1 MNTAKEY
8 FDYFKQELIELTDEE
23 FVSRFNREV
32 GIKAFGVARQGYLW
46 AIRNEFERR
55 NIDYSDIGSSDS
67 ISYKNAVYLK
77 NKKLHIL
84 NDTKIE
90 TREEEYTELKNE
102 IFGKWENLI
111 TDMEKLLE
119 KARQRGGTLGYRVG
133 SIKNKQ
139 IDLLKFAKNYW

>member
-8 FDYFKQELIELTDEE
+8 FDYFKKELIELTDEE

-46 AIRNEFERR
+46 AIRNELERR
-55 NIDYSDIGSSDS
+55 NIDYSDIGSSYS
-67 ISYKNAVYLK
+67 ISYKNAVFLK

>member
-1 MNTAKEY
+1 MNTAKKY

-23 FVSRFNREV
+23 FISRFNREV

-102 IFGKWENLI
+102 IFEKWENLI

-139 IDLLKFAKNYW
+139 IELLKFAKKYW

>member
-23 FVSRFNREV
+23 FISRFNREV

-102 IFGKWENLI
+102 IFEKWENLI

-139 IDLLKFAKNYW
+139 IELLKFAKKYW